1 MCNARHQGHL
11 ASDAFDCPGATAN
24 RHEPRSQKSDQRRLR
39 KPGLLV
45 GAVSTEID
53 TEEPAELEDIE
64 FSVDSALL
72 QELGERLVGQSHI
85 ALAELIK
92 NSYDADA
99 TRVEVTVRPDSIV
112 VSDDGHGMDFKGFK
126 NFWMRIGSKHKDE
139 RDVSPEGRR
148 LTGSKGV
155 GRLSAQFLANDIQ
168 MTTKAEGHKAL
179 FAKVDWRAAV
189 KARELTKATAQ
200 WAYVKAPRFPG
211 DAPHGT
217 TIRLVDLKQEWDPDA
232 LTYLARELWPLQ
244 PPPGV
249 GDRTGGTFNVSLD
262 AADPLAEATFA
273 RQMQAVLGLWTARI
287 VGRIRR
293 KGSAGELT
301 VRLQFRDD
309 ELIRET
315 WPIPDLQVKDA
326 KFEIRVFDLKRRQ
339 PHGIKVDEARGYLH
353 RFGGVHV
360 YDAGFHLPYY
370 GADVDWLGIE
380 RDHSHRLSR
389 SELLPE
395 NLQTAGGMSFLPT
408 NTRLYGVVQIDTGA
422 ERSAA
427 AASGR
432 ARFDVLSIQISRDR
446 LIDNRPYKQLRDAVR
461 WAVDLYAM
469 EEARR
474 RWSAEDRAVDAL
486 ELTERAAR
494 VEDVLDRY
502 ADRIPEP
509 VLGELRI
516 SIDEVAAHVE
526 SEAEQ
531 AARQAGVLGAL
542 ATAGISAI
550 AVEHETG
557 RQIAELRRLAKR
569 IRRHARDRE
578 DRELEDLS
586 DKLLAW
592 THRIENTR
600 SLFSPFM
607 DEESREKIQRLDAR
621 AVVDQ
626 TVAQSALLL
635 RGVTVETSELPEGIR
650 LPPGRFAEWVA
661 VFQNLLVNAAN
672 ATLDTEERR
681 IAVQE
686 RRSGRELTIMFQDT
700 GSGVDLDEANELF
713 APFARRQTISEER
726 RALGAGGT
734 GLGLTI
740 VRMISQNLG
749 CHVEFSTPDKG
760 FATAIGVSWR
770 TS

>member
-1 MCNARHQGHL
+1 
-11 ASDAFDCPGATAN
+11 
-24 RHEPRSQKSDQRRLR
+24 
-39 KPGLLV
+39 
-45 GAVSTEID
+45 
-53 TEEPAELEDIE
+53 
-64 FSVDSALL
+64 LL

-99 TRVEVTVRPDSIV
+99 SLVEVTVRPSSIV
-112 VSDDGHGMDFKGFK
+112 VSDDGHGMDFKAFK
-126 NFWMRIGSKHKDE
+126 NFWMRIGSKHKDQ
-139 RDVSPEGRR
+139 RHASPEGRR

-168 MTTKAEGHKAL
+168 MTTKAVGHKAL

-189 KARELTKATAQ
+189 KAKELTKAKAQ
-200 WAYVKAPRFPG
+200 WAYVKAPSFPG
-211 DAPHGT
+211 DASHGT

-232 LTYLARELWPLQ
+232 LTELARELWPLQ

-249 GDRTGGTFNVSLD
+249 GDRLGGTFNVSLD
-262 AADPLAEATFA
+262 AADPVAEATFA

-287 VGRIRR
+287 VGSIRR
-293 KGSAGELT
+293 KGKTGQLT
-301 VRLQFRDD
+301 VRMQFRDD
-309 ELIRET
+309 ELVRQT
-315 WPIPDLQVKDA
+315 WAIPDLQLEDA
-326 KFEIRVFDLKRRQ
+326 TFEIRVFDLKRRQ
-339 PHGIKVDEARGYLH
+339 PHGIRVEQAREYLH
-353 RFGGVHV
+353 QFGGVHV

-395 NLQTAGGMSFLPT
+395 ELQTPGGMNFLPT

-422 ERSAA
+422 ERAA
-427 AASGR
+427 AVVSGR
-432 ARFDVLSIQISRDR
+432 SASDVLSIQISRDR
-446 LIDNRPYKQLRDAVR
+446 LIDNRPYKQLRDGVR
-461 WAVDLYAM
+461 WALDLYAM

-474 RWSAEDRAVDAL
+474 RWSTEEHEVGPL

-494 VEDVLDRY
+494 VEDVLDHY

-509 VLGELRI
+509 VLQELRVGI
-516 SIDEVAAHVE
+516 EEVSAHVE

-550 AVEHETG
+550 AVEHETS
-557 RQIAELRRLAKR
+557 RQIAELRRLSKR
-569 IRRHARDRE
+569 LRRHARERE
-578 DRELEDLS
+578 DPELQELS
-586 DKLLAW
+586 DDLRAW
-592 THRIENTR
+592 TVSIESTR
-600 SLFSPFM
+600 SLFSAFM
-607 DEESREKIQRLDAR
+607 DEESREKVQRLDAR
-621 AVVDQ
+621 EVIRQ

-635 RGVTVETSELPEGIR
+635 RGVSVDTEGVPEGLR
-650 LPPGRFAEWVA
+650 LPPARFAEWVA
-661 VFQNLLVNAAN
+661 IFQNLLVNAAN
-672 ATLDTEERR
+672 ATLDSAERM
-681 IAVQE
+681 IAVQGS
-686 RRSGRELTIMFQDT
+686 RAGRDQILMFQDT
-700 GSGVDLDEANELF
+700 GSGVDLDEADELF
-713 APFARRQTISEER
+713 APFARRQTISDER

-740 VRMISQNLG
+740 VRMISRNIG
-749 CHVEFSTPDKG
+749 CRVAFAEPDDG
-760 FATAIGVSWR
+760 FATAIGLSWR

>member
-1 MCNARHQGHL
+1 M
-11 ASDAFDCPGATAN
+11 P
-24 RHEPRSQKSDQRRLR
+24 
-39 KPGLLV
+39 
-45 GAVSTEID
+45 TEND
-53 TEEPAELEDIE
+53 TTEPAELEDIE

-99 TRVEVTVRPDSIV
+99 TRVEVTVRPDVIV

-126 NFWMRIGSKHKDE
+126 NFWMRIGSRHKDE
-139 RDVSPEGRR
+139 RDISPRGRR

-200 WAYVKAPRFPG
+200 WAYVKAPSFPG
-211 DAPHGT
+211 GASQGT
-217 TIRLVDLKQEWDPDA
+217 TIRLVDLKQEWDPEA

-249 GDRTGGTFNVSLD
+249 GDRPGGTFSVTLD
-262 AADPLAEATFA
+262 AADPIAEATFA
-273 RQMQAVLGLWTARI
+273 RQMQAVLGLWTSRI
-287 VGRIRR
+287 VGRIR
-293 KGSAGELT
+293 GNGTAGELT

-309 ELIRET
+309 ELVRET
-315 WPIPDLQVKDA
+315 WAIPDLQLENA

-339 PHGIKVDEARGYLH
+339 PHGIRVEQAREYLH
-353 RFGGVHV
+353 QFGGVHV

-389 SELLPE
+389 SDLLPDD
-395 NLQTAGGMSFLPT
+395 LQTPGGMSFLPT

-427 AASGR
+427 EDSGR
-432 ARFDVLSIQISRDR
+432 SRSDVLSIQISRDR
-446 LIDNRPYKQLRDAVR
+446 LIDNRPYRQLRDAVR
-461 WAVDLYAM
+461 WALDLYAM

-474 RWSAEDRAVDAL
+474 RWTVEEQDVGPL

-509 VLGELRI
+509 VLGELRTGI
-516 SIDEVAAHVE
+516 AEVTAHVE

-557 RQIAELRRLAKR
+557 RQIAGLRRLGKR
-569 IRRHARDRE
+569 LRRHAQDRE
-578 DRELEDLS
+578 DPELRELS
-586 DKLLAW
+586 DDLLAW
-592 THRIENTR
+592 TRRIEGTR
-600 SLFSPFM
+600 SLFSAFM
-607 DEESREKIQRLDAR
+607 DEESREKVQRLDAR
-621 AVVDQ
+621 AVIDQ
-626 TVAQSALLL
+626 TIAQSALLL
-635 RGVTVETSELPEGIR
+635 RGVAVETDEVPEDMR
-650 LPPGRFAEWVA
+650 LPAGRFAEWVA

-672 ATLDTEERR
+672 ATLDAQERR
-681 IAVQE
+681 IAVQG
-686 RRSGRELTIMFQDT
+686 RRSGRDQALMFQDT
-700 GSGVDLDEANELF
+700 GSGVDLDQAEELF
-713 APFARRQTISEER
+713 APFARRQTISDER

-740 VRMISQNLG
+740 VRMISRNLG
-749 CHVEFSTPDKG
+749 CHVEFSTPDDG

-770 TS
+770 KTS

>member
-1 MCNARHQGHL
+1 LPTKN
-11 ASDAFDCPGATAN
+11 
-24 RHEPRSQKSDQRRLR
+24 
-39 KPGLLV
+39 
-45 GAVSTEID
+45 D
-53 TEEPAELEDIE
+53 TGEPAELEDIE

-99 TRVEVTVRPDSIV
+99 TSVEVTVRPDSIV

-126 NFWMRIGSKHKDE
+126 NFWMRIGSQHKDE

-168 MTTKAEGHKAL
+168 MTTKADGHKAL

-200 WAYVKAPRFPG
+200 WAYIKAPSFPG
-211 DAPHGT
+211 GASHGT
-217 TIRLVDLKQEWDPDA
+217 TIRLVDLKQEWDPEA

-249 GDRTGGTFNVSLD
+249 GDRPGGAFTVTLD
-262 AADPLAEATFA
+262 AADPIAEATFA

-287 VGRIRR
+287 VGKIRR
-293 KGSAGELT
+293 KGKAGELT

-309 ELIRET
+309 ELVRET
-315 WPIPDLQVKDA
+315 WTIPDLELEDA

-339 PHGIKVDEARGYLH
+339 PHGIRVEQAREYLH
-353 RFGGVHV
+353 HFGGVHV

-389 SELLPE
+389 SELLPDE
-395 NLQTAGGMSFLPT
+395 LQTPGGMSFLPT

-427 AASGR
+427 EASGR
-432 ARFDVLSIQISRDR
+432 ARSDVLSIQISRDR
-446 LIDNRPYKQLRDAVR
+446 LIDNLPYKQLRDAVR
-461 WAVDLYAM
+461 WALDLYAM

-474 RWSAEDRAVDAL
+474 RWSVEEKDVGPL

-509 VLGELRI
+509 VLGELRAGI
-516 SIDEVAAHVE
+516 AEVAAHVE

-550 AVEHETG
+550 AVEHEAG
-557 RQIAELRRLAKR
+557 RQIAELRRLGKR
-569 IRRHARDRE
+569 LRRHAQDRE
-578 DRELEDLS
+578 DPELRELSDDL
-586 DKLLAW
+586 LTW
-592 THRIENTR
+592 TRRIEGTR
-600 SLFSPFM
+600 SLFSAFM
-607 DEESREKIQRLDAR
+607 DEESREKVQRLDAR
-621 AVVDQ
+621 AVIDQ
-626 TVAQSALLL
+626 TITQSALLL
-635 RGVTVETSELPEGIR
+635 RGVTVETDEVPEEMR

-672 ATLDTEERR
+672 ATLDAQVRR
-681 IAVQE
+681 IAVQGL
-686 RRSGRELTIMFQDT
+686 RSGRDRILLFQDT
-700 GSGVDLDEANELF
+700 GSGVDLDRAEELF
-713 APFARRQTISEER
+713 APFARRQTISDER

-740 VRMISQNLG
+740 VRMISRNLG
-749 CHVEFSTPDKG
+749 CHVEFSAPDEG

-770 TS
+770 TTS